1 MNTTIDTF
9 TPVNQPEYHNHFW
22 NYLMGKEDNK
32 KILDLGRKTTG
43 AYVMPTTSS
52 KIVRG

>member
-1 MNTTIDTF
+1 MSTIDTF
-9 TPVNQPEYHNHFW
+9 TPVNQLEYHNHFW

-43 AYVMPTTSS
+43 SICDAHYFFQ
-52 KIVRG
+52 KVRG